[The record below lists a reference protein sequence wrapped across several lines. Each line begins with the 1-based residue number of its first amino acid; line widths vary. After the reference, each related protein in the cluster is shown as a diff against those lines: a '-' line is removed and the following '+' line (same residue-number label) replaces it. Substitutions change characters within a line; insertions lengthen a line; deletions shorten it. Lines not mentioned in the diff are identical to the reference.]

1 MARQKDKKRKDG
13 YYEATL
19 KVGETFDGKPIIKH
33 FYSKKSK
40 ADALRKGMEKLEQQ
54 KAAEAKKTL
63 KTFEE
68 VAIECMLDKKDRVR
82 PASYKYSWENIT
94 TKHLIPFFKG
104 TYISQIT
111 KEDVERY
118 FRSKKNLAQGTLEN
132 HLIILWNIFQSA
144 TDIGLIQQN
153 PTQYFKLRHGRSAK
167 IKSVYTPEQAQLVLD
182 YAKQHPKGL
191 SIHIML
197 SYGTTRSETL
207 GIKYDCIDYE
217 EKTIYIKQSVTQG
230 TSDSPGTKVDEPK
243 NFYRKR
249 KIAVSDE
256 TLDMIRNTEQKS
268 DFLFH
273 TRNGLPYSP
282 GTWQDIIFDKF
293 MKDMHEHYLS
303 QGIDVPVL
311 TPHELRHTRAT
322 LWVNEGKNLFAIAQQ
337 MGWAN
342 LEMLRKRYAHSDINS
357 LRGELDL

>member
-1 MARQKDKKRKDG
+1 MARAKETKRKDG
-13 YYEATL
+13 YYEVTL

-40 ADALRKGMEKLEQQ
+40 ADALRKGMEKIEKQ
-54 KAAEAKKTL
+54 KATEEKRTL

-68 VAIECMLDKKDRVR
+68 VATECMLDKKDRVR
-82 PASYKYSWENIT
+82 PASYKYNWENIT
-94 TKHLIPFFKG
+94 TRHLIPFFKDM
-104 TYISQIT
+104 YISQIT
-111 KEDVERY
+111 KEDIERY
-118 FRSKKNLAQGTLEN
+118 FRSKKNMAQGTLEH
-132 HLIILWNIFQSA
+132 HLIILWNVFQSA
-144 TDIGLIQQN
+144 TDIGLIHQN
-153 PTQYFKLRHGRSAK
+153 PAQYYKLRHGHSAK
-167 IKSVYTPEQAQLVLD
+167 VKSVYTAEQAQLVLD
-182 YAKQHPKGL
+182 YAKQHPRGL

-207 GIKYDCIDYE
+207 GIRYDCINYE
-217 EKTIYIKQSVTQG
+217 EKTIYIKQGVTQG
-230 TSDSPGTKVDEPK
+230 TSDSPGTKVAEPK
-243 NFYRKR
+243 NVFRKR

-268 DFLFH
+268 DFLFS
-273 TRNGLPYSP
+273 TRNGQPYSP
-282 GTWQDIIFDKF
+282 STWQDIVFDKF
-293 MKDMHEHYLS
+293 MNDMHEHYMN
-303 QGIDVPVL
+303 QGIDVPIL

-342 LEMLRKRYAHSDINS
+342 LEMLRKRYAHSDINT

>member
-1 MARQKDKKRKDG
+1 MARNKDKKRKDG
-13 YYEATL
+13 YYEATI
-19 KVGETFDGKPIIKH
+19 KVGETFDGKSIIKH

-40 ADALRKGMEKLEQQ
+40 ADALRKGMEKIEKEKQIEEKRL
-54 KAAEAKKTL
+54 L

-68 VAIECMLDKKDRVR
+68 VALECMLDKKNRIR
-82 PASYKYSWENIT
+82 PASYKYNWENIT
-94 TKHLIPFFKG
+94 TRHLIPFFKNM
-104 TYISQIT
+104 YISQIT

-118 FRSKKNLAQGTLEN
+118 FRSKKTMAQGTLEH
-132 HLIILWNIFQSA
+132 HLIILWNIFQGA

-153 PTQYFKLRHGRSAK
+153 PVQYYKLRHGRSAK
-167 IKSVYTPEQAQLVLD
+167 IKSVYTAEQAQYVLE
-182 YAKQHPKGL
+182 YAKKHPKGL

-207 GIKYDCIDYE
+207 GIKYDCIDYD

-230 TSDSPGTKVDEPK
+230 TSDVPGTQVASPK
-243 NFYRKR
+243 NIYRKR

-256 TLDMIRNTEQKS
+256 TLDLIRNTKQTSE
-268 DFLFH
+268 FLFH
-273 TRNGLPYSP
+273 TRNGLAYSP
-282 GTWQDIIFDKF
+282 STWQELVYDKF
-293 MKDMHEHYLS
+293 MRDMHEYYLS
-303 QGIDVPVL
+303 QGIDIPII
-311 TPHELRHTRAT
+311 TPHSLRHTRAT

-342 LEMLRKRYAHSDINS
+342 LEMLRKRYAHSDINA

>member
-1 MARQKDKKRKDG
+1 MARAKETRRKDG
-13 YYEATL
+13 YYEVTL
-19 KVGETFDGKPIIKH
+19 KVGESFDGKPIIKH

-40 ADALRKGMEKLEQQ
+40 ADALRKGMEKLEKQ
-54 KAAEAKKTL
+54 KAAEEKRTL

-68 VAIECMLDKKDRVR
+68 AAMECMLDKKDKVR
-82 PASYKYSWENIT
+82 PASYKYNWENIT
-94 TKHLIPFFKG
+94 TRHLIPFFKDV
-104 TYISQIT
+104 YISQIT
-111 KEDVERY
+111 KEDIERY
-118 FRSKKNLAQGTLEN
+118 FRSKSKMAQGTLEH

-144 TDIGLIQQN
+144 ADIGIIKQN
-153 PTQYFKLRHGRSAK
+153 PAQYYKLRHGRSAK
-167 IKSVYTPEQAQLVLD
+167 IKSVYTAEQARLVLE
-182 YAKQHPKGL
+182 YAKIHPKGL

-207 GIKYDCIDYE
+207 GIRYDCIDYE
-217 EKTIYIKQSVTQG
+217 EKTIYIRQGVSQG
-230 TSDSPGTKVDEPK
+230 TSDVPGTQVDEPK

-256 TLDMIRNTEQKS
+256 TLDLIRNTKQES

-273 TRNGLPYSP
+273 TRTGQPYSP
-282 GTWQDIIFDKF
+282 GTWEDIIYNKF
-293 MKDMHEHYLS
+293 MKDMHDHYLS
-303 QGIDVPVL
+303 QGIDVPII
-311 TPHELRHTRAT
+311 TPHALRHTRAT

-342 LEMLRKRYAHSDINS
+342 LEMLRKRYAHSDIND